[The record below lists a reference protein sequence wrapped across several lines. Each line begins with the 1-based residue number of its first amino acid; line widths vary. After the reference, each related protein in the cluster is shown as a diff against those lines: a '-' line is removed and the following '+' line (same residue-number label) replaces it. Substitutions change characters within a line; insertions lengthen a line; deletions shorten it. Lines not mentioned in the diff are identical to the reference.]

1 MDLPVTGSSP
11 SPCLPLEPPDSELY
25 VRLPV
30 DPPDPPVPPP
40 PPTLHR
46 LSGPMLFTARS
57 RHLAPPLSITVNRK
71 VFYSLRTPQLHGI
84 STLNPR
90 N

>member
-1 MDLPVTGSSP
+1 MDLPVAGSSP
-11 SPCLPLEPPDSELY
+11 SPCLPPEPPDAELY

-30 DPPDPPVPPP
+30 DPPDPPVP

-57 RHLAPPLSITVNRK
+57 RHFAPPLSITVNRK